1 MITVI
6 MATRNR
12 AAVLRDVLDCYCCLR
27 PPTKGWKLVVVDNG
41 SKDETEQVLSSFKGR
56 LPLCSVFEPI
66 TGKNSAINTGL
77 EKLEG
82 DLAVFTDDDAFP
94 HPDWLVKLREAADA
108 NPLYTMFGGEVRLR
122 WTVQPPEWVHW
133 LDLGPVF
140 TQTDPSLREGP
151 LPSKS
156 TPMGPNMAIRSEVF
170 RLGMRF
176 DPSIGPCGDSYPM
189 GSETELLL
197 RLSRS
202 GHKAWHV
209 KGAIVE
215 HLVRREQ
222 IDKDWVLRRAS
233 RWGRGLHRMYPV
245 KLWLGIPRH
254 LYRDIPKEVTSI
266 AFARL
271 TFRPDHVLQARWR
284 LNTLLG
290 KAMEARIMAKKERS
304 HLQTERCPVKKQ
316 KTPVEHS

>member
-12 AAVLRDVLDCYCCLR
+12 AKVLRDVLDSYCCLH
-27 PPTKGWKLVVVDNG
+27 PPTKGWKLIVVDNA
-41 SKDETEQVLSSFKGR
+41 STDETSQVLSLFKGR
-56 LPLCSVFEPI
+56 LPLCSVFEPEI
-66 TGKNSAINTGL
+66 GKNSALNAGL

-94 HPDWLVKLREAADA
+94 DPNWLVKLREAADA
-108 NPLYTMFGGEVRLR
+108 NPSYTMFGGEVKLR
-122 WTVQPPEWVHW
+122 WTARPPEWVYW
-133 LDLGPVF
+133 LELGPIF
-140 TQTDPSLREGP
+140 TQTDPSLKEGP
-151 LPSKS
+151 LPPTV
-156 TPMGPNMAIRSEVF
+156 TPMGPNMAIRSKVF
-170 RLGMRF
+170 KEGMRF
-176 DPSIGPCGDSYPM
+176 DPSIGPRGDNYPM
-189 GSETELLL
+189 GSETEFLL

-202 GHKAWHV
+202 GHTGWHV

-215 HLVRREQ
+215 HLVRQEQ
-222 IDKDWVLRRAS
+222 VNMDWVLRRAF

-254 LYRDIPKEVTSI
+254 LYRDIPKELICI

-271 TFRPDHVLQARWR
+271 TFRLDHLLQARWR

-290 KAMEARIMAKKERS
+290 KAIEARIMKKKEQS
-304 HLQTERCPVKKQ
+304 HPQPDCHPVEGQ
-316 KTPVEHS
+316 KTPVEHN